1 LECDGPE
8 LVTDRNLSIKKL
20 EKPGTRLWRVR
31 VPGLEQPEGLAA
43 RSSAR
48 NIPMQSQRVKG
59 LSKINWRAF
68 FVPSNMEIIQYEKYG
83 IIYVTIQG
91 RSETEFNS
99 DFENAIRNIVEA
111 DNRRLLLDLS
121 ALQYL
126 RSSALRVILNA
137 VKVINR
143 RSGKVVL

>member
-1 LECDGPE
+1 ME
-8 LVTDRNLSIKKL
+8 
-20 EKPGTRLWRVR
+20 
-31 VPGLEQPEGLAA
+31 
-43 RSSAR
+43 
-48 NIPMQSQRVKG
+48 NIQ
-59 LSKINWRAF
+59 I
-68 FVPSNMEIIQYEKYG
+68 EKYG

-91 RSETEFNS
+91 RSETEI
-99 DFENAIRNIVEA
+99 NAEFKKVIRNIVEG

-143 RSGKVVL
+143 RSGKVVLCSLNGYVKEIFEGNCLKDAITIADSVEDGLSALRMPVKAA